1 MIFSSITFLFYFI
14 PAVLVMYYL
23 VPARFQNA
31 ILFGASLIFYAW
43 GEPIYISMMILSSLI
58 DYTHGLLVDR
68 YRGTW
73 KSKAAVASSVI
84 LNLGLLSVFKYSGL
98 FPLPIGISFYTF
110 QTMSYTIDVYRGE
123 VKVQKNIL
131 NFGTYVTMFPQLI
144 AGPIVRYVE
153 VEPEL
158 DYRNRRLDWDGA
170 ARGLWRFGLGLAKKV
185 LLANTMGEL
194 WAILSGPA
202 GPGSVAGAWLG
213 LVAYGLQ
220 IYFDFSGYSDMAIG
234 LGRMFGY
241 SYPEN
246 FNYPY
251 LAQSVTEFWRRW
263 HMTLSRWFR
272 DYLYIPLGGNRVSP
286 TRWYVNL
293 MIVWGATGLWHGASW
308 NFLAW
313 GLFFG
318 VMLMLEKMFLLRWTG
333 RLPRVLRHTYA
344 LFLVLIGWALFAMAD
359 MGDASGYFAA
369 LVGKTVPFIASETG
383 YYLSSYLGILVLCVI
398 GATELPKRLAAKIFG
413 GEKMQKSV
421 TPYVALVLLIVLF
434 VLSLA
439 SLVNGSYN
447 PFLYFRF

>member
-286 TRWYVNL
+286 ARWYVNL

-318 VMLMLEKMFLLRWTG
+318 VMLMLEKMFLLRWTE

-369 LVGKTVPFIASETG
+369 LVGKTVPFIASETR

>member
-1 MIFSSITFLFYFI
+1 
-14 PAVLVMYYL
+14 
-23 VPARFQNA
+23 
-31 ILFGASLIFYAW
+31 
-43 GEPIYISMMILSSLI
+43 
-58 DYTHGLLVDR
+58 
-68 YRGTW
+68 
-73 KSKAAVASSVI
+73 
-84 LNLGLLSVFKYSGL
+84 
-98 FPLPIGISFYTF
+98 
-110 QTMSYTIDVYRGE
+110 
-123 VKVQKNIL
+123 
-131 NFGTYVTMFPQLI
+131 
-144 AGPIVRYVE
+144 
-153 VEPEL
+153 
-158 DYRNRRLDWDGA
+158 A

-286 TRWYVNL
+286 ARWYVNL

-318 VMLMLEKMFLLRWTG
+318 VMLMLEKMFLLRWTE
-333 RLPRVLRHTYA
+333 RLSRVLRHTYA

-359 MGDASGYFAA
+359 MGDASVYFAA

-434 VLSLA
+434 ILSLA

>member
-286 TRWYVNL
+286 ARWYVNL

-318 VMLMLEKMFLLRWTG
+318 VMLMLEKMFLLRWTE
-333 RLPRVLRHTYA
+333 RLSRVLRHTYA

-359 MGDASGYFAA
+359 MGDASVYFAA

-434 VLSLA
+434 ILSLA